1 MQPIRR
7 IPNRYCKTFAPNL
20 SATNGEAVRPIPVKV
35 EPPKGKYSGDS
46 ACGGS
51 MTGDYAIRFTG
62 SSGFKSDVLTL
73 RSVGIANS
81 GGQGKLM
88 VSDGIVQV
96 DGNVETRRTAKIRA
110 GQTVECMGQL
120 IKVV

>member
-1 MQPIRR
+1 METI
-7 IPNRYCKTFAPNL
+7 TFEVKGEFIELCNL
-20 SATNGEAVRPIPVKV
+20 LKLA
-35 EPPKGKYSGDS
+35 
-46 ACGGS
+46 
-51 MTGDYAIRFTG
+51 
-62 SSGFKSDVLTL
+62 
-73 RSVGIANS
+73 GIANS

-120 IKVV
+120 IKVI

>member
-1 MQPIRR
+1 MDSI
-7 IPNRYCKTFAPNL
+7 TFEVKGEFIELCNL
-20 SATNGEAVRPIPVKV
+20 LKLA
-35 EPPKGKYSGDS
+35 
-46 ACGGS
+46 
-51 MTGDYAIRFTG
+51 
-62 SSGFKSDVLTL
+62 
-73 RSVGIANS
+73 GIANS